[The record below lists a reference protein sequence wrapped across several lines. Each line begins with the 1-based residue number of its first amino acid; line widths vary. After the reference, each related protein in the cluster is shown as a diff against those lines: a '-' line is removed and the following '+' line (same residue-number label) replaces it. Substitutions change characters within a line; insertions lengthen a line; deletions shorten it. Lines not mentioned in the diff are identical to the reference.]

1 LFRRFTP
8 RNDKKKENNMNE
20 CCLKIAVPNKGRLSE
35 DVMNL
40 LQRAGLTISKSE
52 RTLYATTHDGNYTI
66 IFVRTQ
72 DIPNFVSDGVTDLG
86 ITGQDII
93 AEVGVPVEDIMPLN
107 FGGCR
112 MVVAAKE
119 ENPANNAEEL
129 PDGVKIAT
137 SFPNIA
143 KNYFNS
149 LGKKVHITEVTGATE
164 VTPQLGLADVI
175 VDITSSGST
184 LRNNKLKIIDQ
195 ILTSTATIIGRPG
208 IKDEQK
214 DKINAFVR
222 AVKSALDAEEK
233 KYLMANLPKS
243 SLDRVKEFMPGISSP
258 TVSQLWGNDKEVAI
272 HVVIEKKKVYENI
285 EKLKQL
291 GATGILIMTVDQLV
305 P

>member
-1 LFRRFTP
+1 
-8 RNDKKKENNMNE
+8 MNE

-35 DVMNL
+35 DVMDL
-40 LQRAGLTISKSE
+40 LQRAGLTISKNE
-52 RTLYATTHDGNYTI
+52 RTLYATTQDGNYTI

-93 AEVGVPVEDIMPLN
+93 AESEVPVEDIMDLN
-107 FGGCR
+107 FGHCK
-112 MVVAAKE
+112 MIVATKE
-119 ENPANNAEEL
+119 DSSANRPEDL
-129 PDGVKIAT
+129 SDGVKVAT

-143 KNYFNS
+143 KKYFDK

-164 VTPQLGLADVI
+164 VTPQLGLAEVI

-184 LRNNKLKIIDQ
+184 LRNNKLKIIGE
-195 ILTSTATIIGRPG
+195 ILQSKAVIIGRPG
-208 IKDEQK
+208 IKEEQK
-214 DKINAFVR
+214 GKINAFIR

-233 KYLMANLPKS
+233 KYLMANLPKA
-243 SLDRVKEFMPGISSP
+243 SLSKVKDFMPGITSP
-258 TVSQLWGNDKEVAI
+258 TVTMLLDNDNDVAI

-285 EKLKQL
+285 EQLKQL
-291 GATGILIMTVDQLV
+291 GATGILIMTVDQMV

>member
-1 LFRRFTP
+1 
-8 RNDKKKENNMNE
+8 MNE

-35 DVMNL
+35 DVMDL
-40 LQRAGLTISKSE
+40 LQRAGLTISKNE
-52 RTLYATTHDGNYTI
+52 RTLYATTQDGNYTV

-72 DIPNFVSDGVTDLG
+72 DIPGFVSEGVTDLG

-93 AEVGVPVEDIMPLN
+93 AESEVPTEDIIELN

-112 MVVAAKE
+112 MIVAIKE
-119 ENPANNAEEL
+119 ESLVNRPEDL
-129 PDGVKIAT
+129 PDGIKIAT

-143 KNYFNS
+143 KNYFDK
-149 LGKKVHITEVTGATE
+149 LGKKVHITVVTGATE

-184 LRNNKLKIIDQ
+184 LRNNKLKIIGEIMQ
-195 ILTSTATIIGRPG
+195 SKAVIIGRPG
-208 IKDEQK
+208 IKAEQS

-222 AVKSALDAEEK
+222 AIKSALDAEEK
-233 KYLMANLPKS
+233 KYLMANLPKA
-243 SLDRVKEFMPGISSP
+243 SLAKIKDFLPGVTSP
-258 TVSQLWGNDKEVAI
+258 TVTKLLDNDNDVAI

-291 GATGILIMTVDQLV
+291 GATGILIMTVDQMV

>member
-1 LFRRFTP
+1 
-8 RNDKKKENNMNE
+8 MNE

-35 DVMNL
+35 EVMNL
-40 LQRAGLTISKSE
+40 LQRAGLTISKNE
-52 RTLYATTHDGNYTI
+52 RTLYATTQDGHYTI

-93 AEVGVPVEDIMPLN
+93 AEVDVPVEEIIDLN
-107 FGGCR
+107 FGHCK
-112 MVVAAKE
+112 MIIATKE
-119 ENPANNAEEL
+119 ESTANSAEDL
-129 PDGVKIAT
+129 PDGIKIAT

-143 KNYFNS
+143 KKYFEK

-184 LRNNKLKIIDQ
+184 LRNNKLKIIGE
-195 ILTSTATIIGRPG
+195 ILQSKATIIGRPG
-208 IKDEQK
+208 IKAEQEN
-214 DKINAFVR
+214 KINAFIR
-222 AVKSALDAEEK
+222 AIKSALDAEGK

-243 SLDRVKEFMPGISSP
+243 SLPKVKEFMPGLSSP
-258 TVSQLWGNDKEVAI
+258 TVSQLWGNDDQVAI

-291 GATGILIMTVDQLV
+291 GATGILIMTVDQMV